1 MSTTQQQTQQF
12 NPAGG
17 ATYNQLQPGIGS
29 TLGWYMG
36 GGQAGPN
43 APGSPFQSPLFQA
56 GMGQGI
62 TAANQSGQTAMSS
75 LGSNMA
81 AFGGGGS
88 PGFLQSQVRQAGY
101 NTSGLRQNAYWNAL
115 NSTVGSQ
122 MNATGM
128 AANYRPLQ
136 TGQTQTTSGLGT
148 WLPQVLGAGLSI
160 GLAPFTGGAS
170 LLGLNGALSSSGRM
184 AGALG
189 NPMSQTGA
197 MGIGSTPW
205 NPYGGAGGAAGL
217 GGMSYAPGT
226 GGVGF
231 GNAMLSGQAGAA
243 SGGLG
248 PYSEV

>member
-122 MNATGM
+122 LNATGM

-136 TGQTQTTSGLGT
+136 TGQTQTTSGLGS
-148 WLPQVLGAGLSI
+148 WLPQVLGAGLSMGAAAI
-160 GLAPFTGGAS
+160 NGMGGGGGGYGMQVPNLGMAGVNPAGPPS
-170 LLGLNGALSSSGRM
+170 SGVGSLGYTPGGMPSGGFSPGLLG
-184 AGALG
+184 
-189 NPMSQTGA
+189 
-197 MGIGSTPW
+197 
-205 NPYGGAGGAAGL
+205 GL
-217 GGMSYAPGT
+217 GGLPPAPG
-226 GGVGF
+226 
-231 GNAMLSGQAGAA
+231 AY
-243 SGGLG
+243 G
-248 PYSEV
+248 PGY